1 MKLKLIPH
9 CLLAIGLAFLGVSA
23 AHAEADL
30 VETANI
36 PFDFYAGNQQM
47 PAGTYTIKLDIQN
60 DIITLNDNSG
70 HTAFVMGVPAGD
82 DGDYQSEL
90 LFNHSGDSYF
100 LREVKNDVLDMDF
113 PATKAQAASVESAQV
128 PLVRNHS

>member
-9 CLLAIGLAFLGVSA
+9 CVLAIGLALAGASA
-23 AHAEADL
+23 AHAEADE
-30 VETANI
+30 VETATI

-70 HTAFVMGVPAGD
+70 HAAFVIGVPAGD
-82 DGDYQSEL
+82 DGSYQSEL
-90 LFNHSGDSYF
+90 LFDHSGDSYF
-100 LREVKNDVLDMDF
+100 LREVKNNVLDMDF